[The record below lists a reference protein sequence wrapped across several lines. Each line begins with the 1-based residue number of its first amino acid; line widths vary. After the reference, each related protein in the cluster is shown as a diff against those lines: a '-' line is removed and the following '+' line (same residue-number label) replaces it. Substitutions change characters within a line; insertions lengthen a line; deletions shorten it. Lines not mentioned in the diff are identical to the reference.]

1 MLLIAWL
8 VRRIP
13 LITMCQK
20 SVLSY
25 CKMPRNVEGYISM
38 DLQAINIYLTA
49 LSLPMNDVEDH
60 VIHTVVTMIIVY

>member
-1 MLLIAWL
+1 MLLIVWL
-8 VRRIP
+8 VRLIP
-13 LITMCQK
+13 WIQMCQK

-25 CKMPRNVEGYISM
+25 CKMPRRVESYISM

-49 LSLPMNDVEDH
+49 LSLPMNDVEDY